1 MSDQSKNNKTPK
13 WLRRLEKESWQAEL
27 LISGLALYGTLQL
40 PVFVYWLTDTL
51 INLFP
56 SNYYLAGYAIS
67 FLYLFGIAMLTTF
80 FIIHFVLRA
89 YWVGLIGLNSVYPDG
104 YKIENN
110 IYSSIYSKLLADKLP
125 KIKDSI
131 KDIDNM
137 CSSMFSGAF
146 AFLLMYGMMS
156 ISFSVILAIYM
167 LTKDFIP
174 FPVWVA
180 LGAIFTIIMLVV
192 TIFGTMG
199 KSEKFRNNEK
209 LQKNFFR
216 MSYLFGI
223 IATPFVYKPINQ
235 ILFTTSSNSKSVSSN
250 FKVAVPFFLIAMF
263 LSTYHIEKSNIGYM
277 ILKGNGENINLHENT
292 VYPNH
297 YLDQYEVDQNIFVPV
312 IDSDIVEGP
321 FVKLFVPILKNESFL
336 QEEICG
342 EHEKDKSL
350 DKDAQSIRRNQ
361 FRLDCYKKYI
371 SINVNGV
378 SYPADF
384 MKHRN
389 PQGDRNGV
397 LCYIPSSIFALGKNK
412 IGVEKTKNKEG
423 EIYDKYT
430 INFWYA
436 PNK

>member
-1 MSDQSKNNKTPK
+1 MSNESNNKTPK

-40 PVFVYWLTDTL
+40 PIFVYWLSDTL

-56 SNYYLAGYAIS
+56 INYYLAGYAIA
-67 FLYLFGIAMLTTF
+67 FLYLFGIALLTTF
-80 FIIHFVLRA
+80 FIMHFILRA

-104 YKIENN
+104 YKIDNK
-110 IYSSIYSKLLADKLP
+110 IYSPIYSKLVAEKLP
-125 KIKDSI
+125 KVRDSI
-131 KDIDNM
+131 KEIDNM

-146 AFLLMYGMMS
+146 VFLLMYGMMS
-156 ISFSVILAIYM
+156 ISLSVILAIYM

-174 FPVWVA
+174 FAVWIS
-180 LGAIFTIIMLVV
+180 LGAVFFIAMIVV
-192 TIFGTMG
+192 TIFGAMG

-216 MSYLFGI
+216 LSYLFGM

-235 ILFTTSSNSKSVSSN
+235 ILFTTTTNSKSVSAN
-250 FKVAVPFFLIAMF
+250 LKVAVPFFLIAMV
-263 LSTYHIEKSNIGYM
+263 LSTYHISQTNIGMM

-292 VYPNH
+292 VYADH
-297 YLDQYEVDQNIFVPV
+297 YLDQYNPDQNIFVPV

-321 FVKLFVPILKNESFL
+321 FVKLFVPILKNESYL
-336 QEEICG
+336 HEDICG
-342 EHEKDKSL
+342 EYEKDESL
-350 DKDAQSIRRNQ
+350 NKDAQSVLRNQ
-361 FRLDCYKKYI
+361 WRLDCYKSYI
-371 SINVNGV
+371 SIKVNGA
-378 SYPADF
+378 SYDADL

-397 LCYIPSSIFALGKNK
+397 LCYIPTSMLAQGKNK
-412 IGVEKTKNKEG
+412 VGVEKIKNKEG
-423 EIYDKYT
+423 ETYDKYT